1 MEKMEK
7 RKLVLSGNLES
18 TVYRKQHEEL
28 KIVKLV
34 KRFFKNKRKE
44 KIRNYD

>member
-18 TVYRKQHEEL
+18 TVYRKQHKEL